1 MPIGYVEIDGIKLTR
16 REESAMRKIFFDIP
30 LDSFDKQAILRVKK
44 KTDKYPY
51 NIFYGPNGLYR
62 EKK

>member
-1 MPIGYVEIDGIKLTR
+1 MAIGYVEIDGIKLTR
-16 REESAMRKIFFDIP
+16 REESAMRKIFFDIQ
-30 LDSFDKQAILRVKK
+30 LDSFDKQAIERVKK
-44 KTDKYPY
+44 KTHKYPY